1 MKKVRTKKNFFFE
14 NAISF
19 WSRKINALASLSMRA
34 GLFARTSS
42 CVSRAWYGLP
52 FLHGAPFRN
61 VSICRASAGTELA
74 SGYTVQKEK
83 NVIIFAIRLSY
94 SSVNGKLFT
103 RFPDLGA
110 ISFFSPFESCYVSV
124 LCPILLKLHI
134 LACLLESFPFNSDTE
149 DTELW

>member
-1 MKKVRTKKNFFFE
+1 
-14 NAISF
+14 
-19 WSRKINALASLSMRA
+19 MRA
-34 GLFARTSS
+34 GLSVRTSS
-42 CVSRAWYGLP
+42 CFSRAWYGLP

-61 VSICRASAGTELA
+61 VSSICRASAGTELA

-83 NVIIFAIRLSY
+83 KIVIIFAIRLSY
-94 SSVNGKLFT
+94 PSVNGKLFT

-134 LACLLESFPFNSDTE
+134 LAYLIENSPLNSDTE
-149 DTELW
+149 DTELR